1 MVLETTYELPASSPA
16 PGAKVTVSKVK
27 KLDGHAS
34 VAVARGKTR
43 FIYEYML
50 KLEWELK
57 GNDDGLECQGTL
69 AIPDIDGTIALGEG
83 YEILEFSIDSVSDN
97 NVRPLIDRFV
107 QRGGFHEAL
116 NESIDNW
123 VRLFKKEFGSP

>member
-1 MVLETTYELPASSPA
+1 MIMETTYSLPSSSPA
-16 PGAKVTVSKVK
+16 PGAKVTVSKVS

-34 VAVARGKTR
+34 VARARGKTR
-43 FIYEYML
+43 YIYEFLL

-57 GNDDGLECQGTL
+57 GADGLECSGNL
-69 AIPDIDGTIALGEG
+69 AIPDIDGTIELGEG
-83 YEILEFSIDSVSDN
+83 YEIHEFNIDSVSDN

-107 QRGGFHEAL
+107 HRGGFHEAL

-123 VRLFKKEFGSP
+123 VRYFKQEHEM